1 MIPCAKD
8 GGITGSYMGAILN
21 RRLKSRV
28 GMVVVFGS
36 PGSDAFLG
44 PITGEWEVTTSCL

>member
-1 MIPCAKD
+1 MVPCAKE
-8 GGITGSYMGAILN
+8 GGYHGLLMGAILN

-36 PGSDAFLG
+36 PGSGAFLG
-44 PITGEWEVTTSCL
+44 PITGE